1 MSAYTPFLQVA
12 FQIAS
17 TYLFI
22 VLLMK
27 AARIDLD
34 KLSLVAALGLSIFL
48 GCFLFWFV
56 EALVASFVAT
66 IILRMICRRR
76 KASRRHVPPDLEE
89 HRRLQDE

>member
-1 MSAYTPFLQVA
+1 MSACTPFLQVA

-22 VLLMK
+22 VVVMK

-34 KLSLVAALGLSIFL
+34 RLSLVAALGFSIFL
-48 GCFLFWFV
+48 GYFLFWFV

-66 IILRMICRRR
+66 IILKTIYRRR
-76 KASRRHVPPDLEE
+76 KASQSHVPPDLEE
-89 HRRLQDE
+89 HRSLEDE